1 MRPRL
6 ALRWLAPVAV
16 LAAFAA
22 TYAALP
28 VIRSLSATDD
38 VPVVTVERGRFRHE
52 IEAEGLLVAEQATV
66 LSTPSDAGFR
76 PVNVGWLAADG
87 SAVEAG
93 DVVIRFDPTEMEK
106 ELLDGQADRLKA
118 ESNRRKKEAEEDTA
132 IDNLELEV
140 ELADLQ
146 VDHAQRFS
154 SADEEIFSR
163 AEIIESQLDVAL
175 ATERRESTGALRS
188 IREGL
193 GRVELELLDLEAERA
208 DITIDRARAGLASLE
223 IRAPHSGI
231 FVLRRDYGEPPSV
244 GAIVYPGQ
252 PLAEIPRLAEMKAQ
266 VFVLEADAGGLR
278 PGLPARVV
286 LEAHPTVSHAAEV
299 RKVAT
304 VAKRRSRYSPVQYF
318 EVELALG
325 RTDPETMKPGQRVRG
340 VLVLQD
346 LEDVLTVPREAVFRD
361 ETGRDIVHRAV
372 DGGFEPVEVELGET
386 ALGHVV
392 VTAGLAEGDVV
403 ALADPAA
410 SQRAG
415 AGLAPAGS
423 PASPGGPP
431 GGSPGGGR

>member
-1 MRPRL
+1 MSRR
-6 ALRWLAPVAV
+6 ALRWLVPAAVLVAV
-16 LAAFAA
+16 VAVY
-22 TYAALP
+22 TVLP
-28 VIRSLSATDD
+28 IVRSLGASDT

-66 LSTPSDAGFR
+66 LSTPSDASYR
-76 PVNVGWLAADG
+76 PLNVGWIAADG
-87 SAVEAG
+87 SAVEEG
-93 DVVIRFDPTEMEK
+93 DVVIRFDPTDMEK
-106 ELLDGQADRLKA
+106 ELLDGQASRLKA
-118 ESNRRKKEAEEDTA
+118 ESSRRKKETEEDTA
-132 IDNLELEV
+132 IDNLAREAA
-140 ELADLQ
+140 LADLQ

-163 AEIIESQLDVAL
+163 AEIIESQIDVTL
-175 ATERRESTGALRS
+175 ATERRESTEELRA
-188 IREGL
+188 IRAGL
-193 GRVELELLDLEAERA
+193 GQVELELLDLEAERA
-208 DITIDRARAGLASLE
+208 DITIDRARAGLAALE

-286 LEAHPTVSHAAEV
+286 LEAHPTVSYAAEV

-318 EVELALG
+318 EVELALE

-340 VLVLQD
+340 MLVLQD

-361 ETGRDIVHRAV
+361 QTGRDIVYRAAG
-372 DGGFEPVEVELGET
+372 GGFEPVEVELGET

-392 VTAGLAEGDVV
+392 VTAGLTEGDVV
-403 ALADPAA
+403 ALVDPATT
-410 SQRAG
+410 QRAG
-415 AGLAPAGS
+415 AASAPTGLPLA
-423 PASPGGPP
+423 P
-431 GGSPGGGR
+431 GGSGGGP

>member
-6 ALRWLAPVAV
+6 ALRWLAPIAV
-16 LAAFAA
+16 LAVLVAV
-22 TYAALP
+22 YAALP
-28 VIRSLSATDD
+28 VIRALGAPDA

-66 LSTPSDAGFR
+66 LSTPSDASYR
-76 PVNVGWLAADG
+76 PLNVGWLAADG
-87 SAVEAG
+87 SAVQAG

-118 ESNRRKKEAEEDTA
+118 ESNRRKKEVEEDTA
-132 IDNLELEV
+132 IDNLALEAT
-140 ELADLQ
+140 LADLQ

-154 SADEEIFSR
+154 SADEEIFSH
-163 AEIIESQLDVAL
+163 AEIIESQIDVTL
-175 ATERRESTGALRS
+175 ATERRQSTEALRS

-193 GRVELELLDLEAERA
+193 GRVELELLDLETERA
-208 DITIDRARAGLASLE
+208 DITIDRARAGLAALE

-286 LEAHPTVSHAAEV
+286 LEAHPTVSYAAEV

-318 EVELALG
+318 EVELALE
-325 RTDPETMKPGQRVRG
+325 RTDPEAMKPGQRVRG

-361 ETGRDIVHRAV
+361 EAGRDIVYRAV
-372 DGGFEPVEVELGET
+372 GDGFEPLEVELGET

-392 VTAGLAEGDVV
+392 VAAGLAESDVV
-403 ALADPAA
+403 ALIDPTAT
-410 SQRAG
+410 QRAG
-415 AGLAPAGS
+415 AASAPAGPP
-423 PASPGGPP
+423 PAL